1 MEAIWTEKKKG
12 GGQQTKFKKRQRREF
27 VTQEG
32 DMIYVQNLRVLGSH
46 FFFFK
51 SQFQKWNYLKK

>member
-46 FFFFK
+46 FFFF
-51 SQFQKWNYLKK
+51 